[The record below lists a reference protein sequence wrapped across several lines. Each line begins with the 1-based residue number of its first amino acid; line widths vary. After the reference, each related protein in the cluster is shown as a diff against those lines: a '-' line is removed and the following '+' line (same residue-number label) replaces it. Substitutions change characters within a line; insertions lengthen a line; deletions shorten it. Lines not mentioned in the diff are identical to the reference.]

1 MIGRACVIGLA
12 LLSCGAAAHAS
23 DVWDLQTNNDNLR
36 TTTRNGLIHGS
47 EQWHDLAA
55 VGGVGDEDWY
65 PIMPEPY
72 SSYEVVLDALSG
84 DVAFSSTLLVQTS
97 EEGAG
102 LTSADGLGVGA
113 LAVRFENATSA
124 QLSQYVRVKPSTECT
139 ACTSEDTYRI
149 RYFETTCSIPRFNNA
164 GTQTTVLILQNTV
177 NRFVDGHV
185 YFWSPSAT
193 LLGTHAFTLQA
204 RATLV
209 LATSTVT
216 GVAGQS
222 GSITIS
228 YRGGYGSLSGKAVA
242 LEPATGFSFDSP
254 MLVKP
259 R

>member
-1 MIGRACVIGLA
+1 MIGRACVAVLA
-12 LLSCGAAAHAS
+12 LVSCGAAAQAS
-23 DVWDLQTNNDNLR
+23 DAWDLQTNNDNLR

-65 PIMPEPY
+65 PISPTPY

-84 DVAFSSTLLVQTS
+84 DVAFSSTLLVRTS
-97 EEGAG
+97 EEG
-102 LTSADGLGVGA
+102 SALDSAATLGVGA
-113 LAVRFENATSA
+113 LAVRFENATSDW
-124 QLSQYVRVKPSTECT
+124 LNQYIRVLPSTECT

-164 GTQTTVLILQNTV
+164 GTQTTVLILQNADSHHA
-177 NRFVDGHV
+177 NGHV
-185 YFWSPSAT
+185 YFWSPSAV
-193 LLGTHAFTLQA
+193 LLATHAFALEA

-209 LATSTVT
+209 LNTSTIS

-254 MLVKP
+254 MLVRP
-259 R
+259 H